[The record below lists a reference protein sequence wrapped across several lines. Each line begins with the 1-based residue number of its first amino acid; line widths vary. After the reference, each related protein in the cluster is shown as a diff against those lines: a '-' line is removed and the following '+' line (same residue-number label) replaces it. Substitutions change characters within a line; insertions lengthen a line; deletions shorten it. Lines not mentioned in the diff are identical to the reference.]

1 MMIKKT
7 LYAISIVVLLGGY
20 LLANDVLRIKDKQT
34 IINADEITGKKEFY
48 SGRAQENFLR
58 LKRDKP
64 YGLPKAALSADMVD
78 TITILAL
85 RIGFVYEAADNPT
98 TTGRG
103 NFDIRD
109 SATFVNDEGHWL
121 DPAPHNK
128 HYFESHLRSLSHYWS
143 VVSKGKI
150 HIEYEVWPVGADND
164 TNYYLLGHAMD
175 YYGAQPPNF
184 GLGEFFHNAITK
196 AYDIDGDNF
205 EFRDTRGNKKAIIL
219 FHAGADRQTDLS
231 FSATPT
237 PNDLFT
243 GFVTFDLA
251 NALVLDNDTIVEGI
265 IMPETMAQDNRI
277 TVMNA
282 VMAHEFG
289 HQLGLIDLYNTG
301 SSPFLSQMG
310 DFALMDNNG
319 LNTAAYIDE
328 YGTGAFGTVP
338 IFPCAWSRAFLGID
352 EVAEYREGTS
362 IELAAVKMETENIKI
377 VKIPISAT
385 EYYLLE
391 NRRSDIDGNLDGLR
405 VDSTS
410 NVVLWP
416 VKVQEILDGDSVI
429 LVKTPVPEY
438 DVYLPG
444 SGAGIAIW
452 HVDEAVAAMDYYPF
466 DIHDNNF
473 QANTLQWDRNRR
485 FVRLVEADGLI
496 DFGGNYSRGYGFAED
511 LFYRGNNTT
520 FGSYTNPPSK
530 ANSGGYTHIKVENIS
545 NAEMVMTFD
554 IVKEKMADN
563 FPRRMSIPNDPDLS
577 PVAADLD
584 GEGNKEI
591 IAVSGNKILAVT
603 SGGRDFMDPYDS
615 LPDNDMILSG
625 ININTDINTF
635 RPTDTQYAS
644 MPLFAQIPLGNISTR
659 PVVTKILDTTLVF
672 VGASNGWI
680 YSYLPFTDVTT
691 SPAKYRAKL
700 HSLRSLQGSVD
711 VNSIIVDEENNI
723 IYGFYSD
730 GNILAAP
737 YDSIASFVQPT
748 FARMPMIVGV
758 CEYGDGMAILYDR
771 NDYSIL
777 YQARFAPFVDLNSS
791 FFADSVV
798 IDRTDFKRS
807 PVASDFN
814 RDGIDEIIIVS
825 ENGQVLAYSFTAGG
839 MVAYSELNLQTGDTV
854 ASDPAIADM
863 NDDGFPELY
872 IPGINKIYGYDRRG
886 TIVSDFPLDIDFNRP
901 GQVIIGGPIISD
913 INGDNI
919 ADVAIIGLDSIL
931 NKRTIP
937 AFYIMFPDTINYPDS
952 VIVVDTVLDYAYYN
966 YYSNLYAITPGY
978 GILPGYPI
986 PAGMLGMRQVTDTVN
1001 GIGTPLHVQN
1011 GSGGLLIT
1019 FGGDGWMDAW
1029 DCGWSDIKAGWPMS
1043 GGYADGSGY
1052 MPLDSLGQEKTLAE
1066 LLPESS
1072 FYNYPNPA
1080 SGEKTTI
1087 RFYVNQPA
1095 RVTISMFDATGDMVE
1110 EKSADVADGNRNVEI
1125 DWYLSGVAS
1134 GIYHCRIEAAPV
1146 AGGDT
1151 EVAFT
1156 TIAVVR

>member
-1 MMIKKT
+1 MIKKF
-7 LYAISIVVLLGGY
+7 LYAISIIFLLSGY
-20 LLANDVLRIKDKQT
+20 LCADDVLRIKDKQT
-34 IINADEITGKKEFY
+34 IINTDEITGKKGFY
-48 SGRAQENFLR
+48 SGRAQENFLN

-64 YGLPKAALSADMVD
+64 YGLPKAALSAGTVD
-78 TITILAL
+78 TISILAL
-85 RIGFVYEAADNPT
+85 RIGFIYEGTDDPT

-103 NFDIRD
+103 NFDTRD

-128 HYFESHLRSLSHYWS
+128 HYFEAHLRSLSHYWS
-143 VVSKGKI
+143 VVSNGKL
-150 HIEYEVWPVGADND
+150 HIEYEVWPNGADED
-164 TNYYLLGHAMD
+164 IGYYLLDHSMS
-175 YYGAQPPNF
+175 YYGEQPPNW
-184 GLGEFFHNAITK
+184 GLGEFFHNAITR
-196 AYDIDGDNF
+196 AHDVDGDNF
-205 EFRDTRGNKKAIIL
+205 DFRDTRGNKKAIIL

-243 GFVTFDLA
+243 GFVTFDSL
-251 NALVLDNDTIVEGI
+251 NYLILDADTIVEGI

-328 YGTGAFGTVP
+328 FGTGAFGTVP
-338 IFPCAWSRAFLGID
+338 IFPCAWSRAFLGFE
-352 EVAEYREGTS
+352 EVVEYREGTW

-410 NVVLWP
+410 NVILWP
-416 VKVQEILDGDSVI
+416 VKVQDILDGDSIITVM
-429 LVKTPVPEY
+429 TPVAEY

-466 DIHDNNF
+466 DIHENNF

-485 FVRLVEADGLI
+485 FIRLVEADGLI
-496 DFGGNYSRGYGFAED
+496 DFGGNYSRGYGVAED
-511 LFYRGNNTT
+511 LFYAGNNST
-520 FGSYTNPPSK
+520 FGSYTNPPSIS
-530 ANSGGYTHIKVENIS
+530 NSGGYTHIKVENIS
-545 NAEMVMTFD
+545 EADMVMTFD

-563 FPRRMSIPNDPDLS
+563 FPRRMSIPYDPDLS
-577 PVAADLD
+577 PIAADLD
-584 GEGNKEI
+584 GDGNDEI
-591 IAVSGNKILAVT
+591 IAVSGDKLLAMRPD
-603 SGGRDFMDPYDS
+603 GRDYMDPYDS
-615 LPDNDMILSG
+615 LLDNDMILSV
-625 ININTDINTF
+625 INIDTDVNIF

-644 MPLFAQIPLGNISTR
+644 MPLFAQLPLGNII
-659 PVVTKILDTTLVF
+659 TKPIVAEILDTTLVM

-691 SPAKYRAKL
+691 SPGKYRAKL
-700 HSLRSLQGSVD
+700 HSLRSLQGSAGVS
-711 VNSIIVDEENNI
+711 SIIVDDENNI
-723 IYGFYSD
+723 IYGFYFD

-748 FARMPMIVGV
+748 FVRMPMIVGV
-758 CEYGDGMAILYDR
+758 CKYGGGMAVLYDR
-771 NDYSIL
+771 HDYSIL
-777 YQARFAPFVDLNSS
+777 YQTRFAPFADLTDS
-791 FFADSVV
+791 FFIDSVI
-798 IDRTDFKRS
+798 IDETDFHRS
-807 PVASDFN
+807 PIASDFN

-825 ENGQVLAYSFTAGG
+825 ESGQVFAYSFTADDI
-839 MVAYSELNLQTGDTV
+839 VDYDELNIQTGDTV
-854 ASDPAIADM
+854 ASDPAIADRD
-863 NDDGFPELY
+863 NDGFPELY
-872 IPGINKIYGYDRRG
+872 IPGINKIYGYDRYG
-886 TIVSDFPLDIDFNRP
+886 TAMTDFPLDIDFDRP

-919 ADVAIIGLDSIL
+919 IDVAVIGLDSIIYE
-931 NKRTIP
+931 RTIP
-937 AFYIMFPDTINYPDS
+937 AFYIMYPDTINYPDS
-952 VIVVDTVLDYAYYN
+952 AIVIDTVLDYAYYN

-978 GILPGYPI
+978 GILPGYPT
-986 PAGMLGMRQVTDTVN
+986 PAGMLGMRQVNDTIN
-1001 GIGTPLHVQN
+1001 GIGTPLHVRN
-1011 GSGGLLIT
+1011 GSGGLLVT

-1029 DCGWSDIKAGWPMS
+1029 DCDWSDISAGWPMS

-1052 MPLDSLGQEKTLAE
+1052 TPLDSLGQEKVLAD

-1095 RVTISMFDATGDMVE
+1095 RVTVSMFDATGDLVE
-1110 EKSADVADGNRNVEI
+1110 EKFTEVADGNRNVEI

-1134 GIYHCRIEAAPV
+1134 GIYHCRVEAAPM

-1156 TIAVVR
+1156 TIAIVR